1 MRNWN
6 VSANDVAHGSH
17 AGRHAPGVGC
27 EHPRHRLVASV
38 RSSPGSTL
46 TCRPRYD
53 KRMDKVPAPATRNSR
68 GPIARCNAAVG
79 ARHLMNRL
87 IAIAILAGTLSACA
101 QDPRNLTITEENQDS
116 FMEELKDATLTGE
129 EFGLITTAQM
139 RRALATSFEAEGP
152 VFIGKTVGDIIEE
165 ERAFLAAAEARQAE
179 EDRLAA
185 EAQAAADAR
194 VAELRQA
201 LTLTIFDKGFR
212 PSDVRNGQFE
222 DFILIQAAYENTSGK
237 DIRAFRGSVQ
247 FADLFGKEIYTTTL
261 TISDRLA
268 AGANA
273 TWSGQI
279 RYNQFKADQQ
289 ALRNTAL
296 EDMNIGWRPA
306 SIMFADGTTIGE
318 PPAE

>member
-1 MRNWN
+1 MVFGRRFPVFGDGVWSCKTARIHR
-6 VSANDVAHGSH
+6 VLWERPPKKALSGPRSRVTGGPGYWWPGRGAASA
-17 AGRHAPGVGC
+17 APG
-27 EHPRHRLVASV
+27 PW
-38 RSSPGSTL
+38 
-46 TCRPRYD
+46 
-53 KRMDKVPAPATRNSR
+53 
-68 GPIARCNAAVG
+68 
-79 ARHLMNRL
+79 
-87 IAIAILAGTLSACA
+87 
-101 QDPRNLTITEENQDS
+101 
-116 FMEELKDATLTGE
+116 
-129 EFGLITTAQM
+129 
-139 RRALATSFEAEGP
+139 
-152 VFIGKTVGDIIEE
+152 KTVGDIIEE
-165 ERAFLAAAEARQAE
+165 ERAFLAAADARQAE

-261 TISDRLA
+261 TISDPLA

-279 RYNQFKADQQ
+279 RYNQFMADQQ

>member
-1 MRNWN
+1 
-6 VSANDVAHGSH
+6 
-17 AGRHAPGVGC
+17 
-27 EHPRHRLVASV
+27 
-38 RSSPGSTL
+38 
-46 TCRPRYD
+46 
-53 KRMDKVPAPATRNSR
+53 
-68 GPIARCNAAVG
+68 
-79 ARHLMNRL
+79 MNRL

-116 FMEELKDATLTGE
+116 FMEELKDATMTVE

-261 TISDRLA
+261 TISDHLA

-279 RYNQFKADQQ
+279 RYNQFKADHQ